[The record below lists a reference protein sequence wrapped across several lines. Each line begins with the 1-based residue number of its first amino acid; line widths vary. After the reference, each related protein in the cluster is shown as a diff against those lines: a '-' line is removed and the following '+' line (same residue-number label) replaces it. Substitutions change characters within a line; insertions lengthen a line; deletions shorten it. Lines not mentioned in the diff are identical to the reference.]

1 MRRML
6 TFLIIKMKIFKNL
19 NFLCFA
25 ILLLLY
31 VFSFTACEKHEEHD
45 EHDGHDHAVHE
56 EKDENHTAHEAEI
69 IHEKK
74 DDKEHDGHNH
84 SPEEE
89 VGIKLSEKQ
98 IKESKI
104 KLEQV
109 TIKKIHKEIS
119 LLGDITVNKD
129 MTACVASRVPGN
141 VKKVLKTLG
150 EKVKKG
156 EVLAEIDSREL
167 ADAKANYL
175 AALEK
180 YDLEKSVF
188 EQEKEIYKKKIS
200 SEREYLNAKQAMAN
214 ARIELRSAKQKL
226 VALGISKEKIAGL
239 PEQPDETLTHF
250 EIKAPFDGT
259 IIEKHI
265 TQGEVIKEDKDDDV
279 NFVVANLD
287 SVWVNLRISQKD
299 LPLIRSGRKTT
310 ISVGFGIPDTEG
322 TISFVSPVISEETR
336 AAIGRVIIDNKS
348 GLYRPGLF
356 VTAKVIIEN
365 DKPKIC
371 VPVSAVQ
378 SIDGEN
384 IVFVRHEDEFE
395 PQTVVLGVTDG
406 EYVEIISGLNSNDK
420 FVSEGAFDLKT
431 KIITGGMDAHAGH
444 GH

>member
-56 EKDENHTAHEAEI
+56 EKDENHTAHETEI